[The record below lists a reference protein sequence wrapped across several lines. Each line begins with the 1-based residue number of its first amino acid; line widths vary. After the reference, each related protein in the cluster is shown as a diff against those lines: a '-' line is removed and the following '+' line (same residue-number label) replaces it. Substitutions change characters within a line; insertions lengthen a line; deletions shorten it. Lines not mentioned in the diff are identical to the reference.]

1 MRFTVSIA
9 YTHMH
14 TAPGVYAVCAIKML
28 FCADCSAFPCT
39 QALQTTEH
47 RPTNRLPS
55 VRQTDQPTGI
65 GCELPARADEH
76 E

>member
-28 FCADCSAFPCT
+28 FCADCSAC
-39 QALQTTEH
+39 LC
-47 RPTNRLPS
+47 L
-55 VRQTDQPTGI
+55 
-65 GCELPARADEH
+65 
-76 E
+76 